1 MNNLNWRAF
10 KNYWKMFGWDET
22 KIKKLYE
29 ESKNQLR
36 AKEATID
43 TMPKKIVS
51 TGDILVKESLPKP
64 PAALEITRLFCLYN
78 GEYFGNIFE
87 IDKPNPERAIRKMLE
102 QEIVRTQK
110 MIENET
116 EQGKRVLE
124 SAIRNIENLSIY
136 EIIYENE
143 KLIRKYICNYKEAA

>member
-29 ESKNQLR
+29 ESKKR

-51 TGDILVKESLPKP
+51 TGDILVKESLAKP

-87 IDKPNPERAIRKMLE
+87 IHKPNPEREIRKMLE
-102 QEIVRTQK
+102 REIMRTRK
-110 MIENET
+110 MIETET

-124 SAIRNIENLSIY
+124 SAIHNIENLSIY
-136 EIIYENE
+136 EIVCENE